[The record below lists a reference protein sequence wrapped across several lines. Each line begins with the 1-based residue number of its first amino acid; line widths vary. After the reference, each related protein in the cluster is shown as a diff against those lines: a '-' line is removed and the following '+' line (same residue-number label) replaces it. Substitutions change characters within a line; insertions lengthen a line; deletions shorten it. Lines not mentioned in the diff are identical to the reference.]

1 MCENNAILICKTSTN
16 VAMKA
21 ERRNVVP
28 LFVSLPACFCLHA
41 THILYP
47 ARPAS
52 VHTDTPHQ
60 PHSAPIT
67 HVSHINIKHTAQSVQ
82 HPVFRPPR
90 HHPIFC
96 IFMQNGLHR
105 CISIHRQ
112 PRENRVFAAAGTV
125 GRKYASFTHHH
136 IICCKSTNYTIMTL
150 NAPSRSC
157 ETGFPAS
164 R

>member
-1 MCENNAILICKTSTN
+1 
-16 VAMKA
+16 MKA

-90 HHPIFC
+90 HHPIFAYLC
-96 IFMQNGLHR
+96 KTAFIAAYPFIVNLARTAYLQQQAQSAANT
-105 CISIHRQ
+105 
-112 PRENRVFAAAGTV
+112 RVL
-125 GRKYASFTHHH
+125 R
-136 IICCKSTNYTIMTL
+136 TIT
-150 NAPSRSC
+150 
-157 ETGFPAS
+157 
-164 R
+164 

>member
-1 MCENNAILICKTSTN
+1 MSFRFCFSAGLLLPSCHAHSLSRETRICT
-16 VAMKA
+16 
-21 ERRNVVP
+21 
-28 LFVSLPACFCLHA
+28 
-41 THILYP
+41 YG
-47 ARPAS
+47 
-52 VHTDTPHQ
+52 
-60 PHSAPIT
+60 
-67 HVSHINIKHTAQSVQ
+67 HTAPTALRTDYTRFTHKHKTYGTVRTT
-82 HPVFRPPR
+82 PRLPPA
-90 HHPIFC
+90 PSPPYFC

-136 IICCKSTNYTIMTL
+136 IICCKSTNYTIMIL